1 MHSRNL
7 RIFLLKNIQVF
18 FECLDSHIKEKTK
31 TLKKNHIVQAHSLS
45 NRQVSKKYR
54 KNIRS
59 LHFQQRDPR
68 QCSKSGFPLHHLLS
82 RPLLSSL
89 GRGEK
94 QVNGSSDSGSF
105 FPPSH
110 KRATTTKGWKWET
123 PFLFQNCNWYML
135 VQHKHRLH
143 LVRTPSH
150 TWLPFVDDNFSNLRN
165 KTQNP
170 ASLSKTQCSSQSH
183 P

>member
-18 FECLDSHIKEKTK
+18 FGCLDSHIKEKTK
-31 TLKKNHIVQAHSLS
+31 TLKKNHIVQAHSPS

-105 FPPSH
+105 FPPL
-110 KRATTTKGWKWET
+110 TKEQLQQRVGSGRHH
-123 PFLFQNCNWYML
+123 FCF
-135 VQHKHRLH
+135 
-143 LVRTPSH
+143 RTAIGTCLYS
-150 TWLPFVDDNFSNLRN
+150 TN
-165 KTQNP
+165 T
-170 ASLSKTQCSSQSH
+170 ACT
-183 P
+183 

>member
-1 MHSRNL
+1 MFRFWH
-7 RIFLLKNIQVF
+7 Q
-18 FECLDSHIKEKTK
+18 KENKDF
-31 TLKKNHIVQAHSLS
+31 KKNHIVQAHCPR

-89 GRGEK
+89 GRDEE

-105 FPPSH
+105 PPLPSQ
-110 KRATTTKGWKWET
+110 KSNYNKGLKVGDTISVSE
-123 PFLFQNCNWYML
+123 LCNWYML

-143 LVRTPSH
+143 IVRTPSH
-150 TWLPFVDDNFSNLRN
+150 TWPPFVDDNFSNLRN

-170 ASLSKTQCSSQSH
+170 ASLSKTQCSSQ
-183 P
+183 